1 MLMRVRAMEQC
12 YTICNMRD
20 EDLEDLSSKD
30 CVDATKLHRQ
40 IENGEID
47 EWIIG
52 DE

>member
-1 MLMRVRAMEQC
+1 MRMRSMEQ
-12 YTICNMRD
+12 YFLYHIEYDD
-20 EDLEDLSSKD
+20 EDQEDLSSKD
-30 CVDATKLHRQ
+30 CSNTTKLHRQ